1 MAGVT
6 KAGVTDQAW
15 RMIMTITSAVGTAST
30 ERKKNFFR
38 KQRQQIEERLDY
50 WLDVALEDSFPCSD
64 PISSM
69 RSD

>member
-15 RMIMTITSAVGTAST
+15 RTIMTITSAVGTAST

-38 KQRQQIEERLDY
+38 KQRQRIEERLDY
-50 WLDVALEDSFPCSD
+50 WLEVALEDSFPCSD

-69 RSD
+69 RAD